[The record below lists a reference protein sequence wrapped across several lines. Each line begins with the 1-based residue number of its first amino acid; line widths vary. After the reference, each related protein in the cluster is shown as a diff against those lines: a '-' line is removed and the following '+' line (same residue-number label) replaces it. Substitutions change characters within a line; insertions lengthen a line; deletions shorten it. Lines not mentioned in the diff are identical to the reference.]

1 MRYRE
6 PFTVYPRKMK
16 SGLIVWYYQTYDEF
30 NKRNSA
36 RSTGQTIKSAA
47 RAYCRKLEKEDLL
60 VPNSLNNLTFGEF
73 AIGWWVTGKCKYLEY
88 RKSRRTLSYNYIKAC
103 SQITQ
108 NHIIPYFQ
116 DYKIRSIKRFHVEK
130 WIDYLVGLGI
140 SNSSVNIYSRVF
152 HLMMAEA
159 VRREILLTD
168 VTKNIPALKNSSKPK
183 GIFSQEIVAKLFD
196 RNKIEKNWLCKEYY
210 YANLLAAC
218 TGMRMSEV
226 VGLQNKDIFPG
237 YIAVTKQ
244 YIRGIGIQPTKNKKS
259 REIPIP
265 PELEK
270 ELRALSDGGADSFV
284 LSIDGKGNPLTHN
297 YVLSNLKKAL
307 HNIGISE
314 NEQKKMNY
322 SFHSWRHYFNTLMRS
337 HDISDSKLQSLT
349 GHSSMAMTDHYT
361 HFNHSDFQDVGAV
374 QAQIFTLTDVTGS

>member
-1 MRYRE
+1 MRYKE

-30 NKRNSA
+30 NKRTTA
-36 RSTGQTIKSAA
+36 RSTGQITKSAA
-47 RAYCRKLEKEDLL
+47 RAFCRKLEKEDLL

-73 AIGWWVTGKCKYLEY
+73 AVNWWIPGKCSYLEY
-88 RKSRRTLSYNYIKAC
+88 RMSRKTLSFNYIRSC

-108 NHIIPYFQ
+108 KHIIPYFK
-116 DYKIRSIKRFHVEK
+116 DYKIRAIKRIHVEK
-130 WIDYLVGLGI
+130 WIDSLVHQGI

-159 VRREILLTD
+159 VRREILKID
-168 VTKNIPALKNSSKPK
+168 VTEKIPALKNSFKTK

-196 RNKIEKNWLCKEYY
+196 LNKIERNWICKEYY

-226 VGLQNKDIFPG
+226 VGLQNKDIFKG

-244 YIRGIGIQPTKNKKS
+244 YIKGIGIQPTKNKKS

-265 PELEK
+265 LELEEDLK
-270 ELRALSDGGADSFV
+270 TLSDGEAESFV
-284 LSIDGKGNPLTHN
+284 FSVDGKGNPLSHTT
-297 YVLSNLKKAL
+297 VLRTLRIAL
-307 HNIGISE
+307 RNIGILDK
-314 NEQKKMNY
+314 EQKKANY
-322 SFHSWRHYFNTLMRS
+322 SFHSWRHYFNTIMRS
-337 HDISDSKLQSLT
+337 NNISDSKLQSLT
-349 GHSSMAMTDHYT
+349 GHSSTAMTDHYT
-361 HFNHSDFQDVGAV
+361 HFNHSDFLDVGV
-374 QAQIFTLTDVTGS
+374 IQAKIFTFTDVSS